1 MRSNSYFYVI
11 FVYIV
16 ISRKFHRDCFRFC
29 TRFCSLKVQ
38 NLVLRIDLVNRPTAV
53 YSRAYGNQT
62 YKHTAP
68 SILVVFQLIKTW
80 RFNLV
85 NESKVLII
93 TNWHESLNLSNF
105 DLWLIFSKL
114 FYHLVSRTL
123 KTAKWGHETFWKGAV
138 SEPNISS
145 YICIRWLVEN

>member
-1 MRSNSYFYVI
+1 M
-11 FVYIV
+11 
-16 ISRKFHRDCFRFC
+16 H
-29 TRFCSLKVQ
+29 FCSLKVQ
-38 NLVLRIDLVNRPTAV
+38 NLVLRIDFVNRPTAV

-93 TNWHESLNLSNF
+93 TNWYESLNLSNF

-123 KTAKWGHETFWKGAV
+123 KTAKWGHERFLKRCSFWTKHLFLHMHQMVGWKLELDEAKT
-138 SEPNISS
+138 
-145 YICIRWLVEN
+145 RAKTL